1 MNGDGNPDNRAF
13 LECKTL
19 LEWAFDN
26 LRMTK
31 VADTTR
37 IVTVVDVRLSN
48 DADHVRLVPETE
60 VPALVPVG
68 NDENSVLI
76 EAIPEETPTTVDA
89 PVKKGDVLG
98 KARILYAGDEIATV
112 NLVAAE
118 DVDVSIFLYLGNG
131 IVKLFHSTV
140 FLIVFALVL
149 LVLAVY
155 IGLIIRH
162 NRQKKRRR
170 APKTIKNFRNLK

>member
-1 MNGDGNPDNRAF
+1 M
-13 LECKTL
+13 
-19 LEWAFDN
+19 
-26 LRMTK
+26 
-31 VADTTR
+31 
-37 IVTVVDVRLSN
+37 
-48 DADHVRLVPETE
+48 
-60 VPALVPVG
+60 G